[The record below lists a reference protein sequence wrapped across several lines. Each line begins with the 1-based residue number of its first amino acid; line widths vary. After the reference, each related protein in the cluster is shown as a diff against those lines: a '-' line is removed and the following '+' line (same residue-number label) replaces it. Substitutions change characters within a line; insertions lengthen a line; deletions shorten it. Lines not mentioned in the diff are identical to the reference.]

1 MKMKFDAVFPGKGMR
16 PKKNEYQCL
25 IKDAAVWH
33 IQHPQ
38 ASKAGW
44 GQGLLTQS
52 PGNFYS
58 ARSAQ
63 TDHCHT

>member
-1 MKMKFDAVFPGKGMR
+1 MR